1 MADNTNNTGNQEN
14 AAQDEAVF
22 TLTLRIP
29 DSSQLDAVVF
39 TQDPRN
45 PGNLVATLPGGEEQV
60 YADYL
65 VLAQAGLPPALS
77 LADGTVIDGNEVIG
91 LIDNLDFDL
100 LATAAGAGAQNGNG
114 AGAGYNQYSNEGLGD
129 DLGHD
134 GFSGDPGQ
142 GDGGDGAATPNAA
155 EVTSG
160 FFTASVV
167 TGDFLFGFEDGLE
180 NAHLGDPT
188 FTPMQVLIEFFL
200 GASTFVQSVD
210 IAGIPEGATV
220 FLYDAD
226 HPQFDDPQFDPADA
240 DAYPTGGS
248 LTLIYPAGSGAAAF
262 SDLFKVFVQ
271 PPADSDEDFEFDIS
285 AVLVGPSGILP
296 ITADPVPAF
305 VDGVADMPVVEKG
318 DEATILDQSDF
329 DPSIVPSS
337 NVADSGTDEP
347 GGQNADGRNLLD
359 IGITATFDDVTDG
372 SEHHM
377 LLARVPDGWEVM
389 NQTDMVEG
397 QDGETIFNAP
407 FVGTFTVDG
416 ETLIVDGTVY
426 DKTLEGL
433 SQIAADLGVTVNDLT
448 GAIGTLDGEAAAD
461 QGIGVPAGDLAD
473 GVYAL
478 FYMTADNMTANGDPA
493 TSPTYTANVTLT
505 LEAPDRWDMEQD
517 AAGNWVVTGGDIGF
531 VAEDPDGAGGNDS
544 GVMIG
549 DTGVVEF
556 NIPTYALSVDVPTEP
571 ETEPTY
577 TNNLSLVEAGT
588 VEVAVDPVHGQMTMA
603 DGVQGFEDGDSGDR
617 RKVEAP
623 EQDAE
628 NMPRNWDDAI
638 IAEGKIDLGTTYSV
652 PDNEQITQIIV
663 EGVLSNASLVFPK
676 KLFTVAEQQQADGTT
691 TYTLTAKEPINEAD
705 FGKIDL
711 FVKLAKDSDDDRDM
725 DVTLHTTF
733 MDPETGHTL
742 VRTGDVHVTVDAVAE
757 KAAVVTDGTFTY
769 AEDHAAPV
777 PDAQFEEPANDADP
791 AHSSYGIG
799 FAASSNDHDGQVVG
813 TTAVG
818 SEGITK
824 ITINPKKGADDI
836 SAFEAAGKLHL
847 ALDGTVIEDGADVA
861 VRAVYGNENPD
872 GSVTWVDGTVIA
884 KAAIANGTLTLTF
897 EDPNIRVQSVDLN
910 PAGKDT
916 GLEVRLPQHSDNDAI
931 FNVKVWTEENPTDGE
946 AQYDDAGTPA
956 TPDNNTAVKSF
967 NLHLDVEAV
976 ADPVTFTAPKLTTFY
991 EDAGVKKAQG
1001 AEKGDGTQIALDL
1014 QAHLVDTD
1022 GSEAVSQVV
1031 IQLAGGVDPAA
1042 KFVNGKGK
1050 DLVDGNVIKF
1060 NGVKYEVTVDV
1071 QAQTLTLDL
1080 ISVNKA
1086 LGDDLVINGKIQV
1099 ELPHDDSSNFSVNY
1113 SVTTKEL
1120 DNEGAVAAGGE
1131 TYTTQT
1137 SVDYTVL
1144 GVVAEADTALSATND
1159 KKAGKD
1165 DGAQKFWDGS
1175 VDNNAESFT
1184 GVKVV
1189 HLFEDG
1195 ERKTSGHDG
1204 EGVRVVD
1211 FSYIAKT
1218 QDLDGSEGIASITLA
1233 MRAPDKQVDQDG
1245 NPDLPAGSWF
1255 AKIGTAPGP
1264 VTTLIDPVSPDTA
1277 ATFDVNGATGTYG
1290 LDANGNLV
1298 IRFDDPDMVDAIPD
1312 LGAMVGIA
1320 LPVDDS
1326 TDFLLSITTKTV
1338 EFDDDRPADINE
1350 FNPALNTTEVTDHLF
1365 FNVHGVMDPMSVIAG
1380 RDITFNEDDT
1390 FNGTDTNIP
1399 ADQTDVNGDA
1409 TAGDLAPAE
1418 TVPVHGTITVT
1429 DTDGSENVEDFGIF
1443 LTGVPDGTQLVF
1455 GGKTLVAKD
1464 TADLLAGETNTVTVT
1479 GYHYGANG
1487 QIDTNPNNA
1496 VQVTA
1501 TVDLLN
1507 SGPDGL
1513 VFLVDSASYGVD
1525 QVVLG
1530 GEIDVQLPQHWSGNF
1545 EILVDSIGVEDD
1557 DNSGVTS
1564 TRWSE
1569 DLVGDTTNVTIN
1581 AVSDKPYDVSI
1592 TVTNEVFDT
1601 ATQQMVELLWDKD
1614 GQGTAFDPEA
1624 VFSST
1629 ITTAEMANG
1638 VSGSNPSD
1646 YTMGKVHVEAS
1657 FSDVADG
1664 SENHEV
1670 VVEIPVGFLPFL
1682 SLGGS
1687 VLFNNAADPFGGA
1700 TVTYL
1705 VARGDSDFSADIQI
1719 LANPTAADDME
1730 QVEFTV
1736 KATATDSMNGVPV
1749 AASSTTASDF
1759 AHLGVREGVEIIEG
1773 GDAQNGVQVED
1784 LDVSIPLEFNLL
1796 DSPTTGTESITSVI
1810 ISGIPDGATIY
1821 DASIPANTWTNN
1833 GSNEVDVEGWDYAS
1847 LKLDLPLHDDGDFTL
1862 QVDVTTVESMT
1873 GLSRTDSES
1882 YFIVMDANAG
1892 TQAADGVL
1900 NETDLNTIDP
1910 AVILPN
1916 GGMIVGVTNEQPDA
1930 QNTTVT
1936 LQVQAKFGDATDT
1949 NEAHYLMFKAPGTEG
1964 EWTIDG
1970 VSGAVRDASVDNTLS
1985 GFIGFKVTNPDVNWD
2000 TFTVTLSGPARTG
2013 WDEQFEL
2020 QVKARSE
2027 DGVFDSDDPTKDN
2040 NVSES
2045 AAKSLLFYLDSV
2057 PEGVDGVEGTVDEA
2071 GLATIGSGVGNTN
2084 TTLSGNLY
2092 TNDINGAVDF
2102 GSDAA
2107 GAEVTSV
2114 DYGGNSYTDGGTFDD
2129 DLVDGT
2135 ITINTGHSILTVTAA
2150 TGDYTYEL
2158 TAPVDQTTPDAYQR
2172 YWQEGGNVRA
2182 PVQDDTES
2190 DIFTYHFEDGDGD
2203 VAQADLTVT
2212 ITDDGPAALW
2222 TNPADIAELGAVIDG
2237 QLNFV
2242 EGADGSS
2249 VVSVAAPGGLIDPET
2264 GSMSPLQSG
2273 GVNVIS
2279 KVIGNM
2285 VIGTREGTTEVV
2297 YTLGVN
2303 ADGSYIFSQ
2312 VRSIDHTDAG
2322 EVGAADPARLSFKYT
2337 VQDGDGDQSFA
2348 YLGVDITDSGPTASW
2363 TTPVNG
2369 IDMAELGA
2377 VSGQLNF
2384 TEGEDGASVVAVNAV
2399 GNVRD
2404 TDDGDVMIGFTSGG
2418 PSSPVTSQSSVD
2430 GNGVITVT
2438 GTRSDGNN
2446 GVETVYTLV
2455 VQPGGSY
2462 AFNQLLPID
2471 HPDTGETG
2479 AADPVR
2485 LMFNFTVRDGDGD
2498 TAAARLAIDIADGGP
2513 VARNDTVTTVAEDFD
2528 PASNNQVVFNV
2539 MDNDAQGADGAV
2551 LMTGTPQIINVQNT
2565 TSPTVDPVLV
2575 SALANGEVTVE
2586 LPEHFNGTFDLSY
2599 TIIDGDGDTS
2609 SATAS
2614 YQVTAVN
2621 DAPVAV
2627 DDGTPPGAP
2636 IATQEDTPLSIDP
2649 ADLLANDS
2657 DVDGDT
2663 PFVEAVDGSKVDLLD
2678 GANQKVGEVTFTAD
2692 ASNTVTGISVSSDK
2706 HWSGEAHFDYDISDG
2721 NGGSDSATVTVQV
2734 TPVADKPKLT
2744 VKLGEAQVASNSVNV
2759 FNHDFEAPNGWVA
2772 AGGFWDREING
2783 WDITPLQNAAGANIA
2798 GEHEIRGLLPHEASN
2813 GHMIWFNS
2821 HATVSQELAGSS
2833 LDATKSYVL
2842 QVDIGDRA
2850 GGLDASNYRISLS
2863 VDGQVIGSVDNAD
2876 YPVVDGDFITATL
2889 TVNAATVDP
2898 ALLGKPLEIVL
2909 ENQAHVAQ
2917 VDMDNVR
2924 LTAFD
2929 NSVSIPLNI
2938 TASLRDTSEVLSVEV
2953 EGMPAGAL
2961 LSGGT
2966 FNVTSGAWELTPAQ
2980 LAGLTMSAVP
2990 VGSSFQLKVTAISTE
3005 SDNTTASKV
3014 VTTNISVGTHDLDAL
3029 SGTNKVDVMYG
3040 LTGDDELSGGG
3051 KNDILHGGEGDDTL
3065 IGGNGNA
3072 DVGVFEQAWQK
3083 YAFDLNASDEVTVS
3097 DRAGSE
3103 GMDTVSGDVEILRFA
3118 NGDFRLLEGANGV
3131 DDTLTGSNKS
3141 DLLIGGDGNDT
3152 LSGGNGADVLVG
3164 GMGDDTLTG
3173 GGKSDAFVM
3182 SSMTDGDDTITD
3194 FAINGANADTVN
3206 LDALFDSLGVTAA
3219 HRTSL
3224 LADDTSAGSDVTVNG
3239 GGAYNLTGDW
3249 STNTNGHLEFS
3260 LTDNNPGGQSVSLT
3274 FEGHT
3279 EAELAA
3285 LNNQIISDES

>member
-910 PAGKDT
+910 PAGKDS

-1099 ELPHDDSSNFSVNY
+1099 ELPHDDSSNFSVDY

-1120 DNEGAVAAGGE
+1120 DNEGAVATGGE

-1137 SVDYTVL
+1137 SVDYTVQ

-1204 EGVRVVD
+1204 ED
-1211 FSYIAKT
+1211 F
-1218 QDLDGSEGIASITLA
+1218 
-1233 MRAPDKQVDQDG
+1233 
-1245 NPDLPAGSWF
+1245 
-1255 AKIGTAPGP
+1255 
-1264 VTTLIDPVSPDTA
+1264 
-1277 ATFDVNGATGTYG
+1277 
-1290 LDANGNLV
+1290 
-1298 IRFDDPDMVDAIPD
+1298 
-1312 LGAMVGIA
+1312 
-1320 LPVDDS
+1320 
-1326 TDFLLSITTKTV
+1326 
-1338 EFDDDRPADINE
+1338 
-1350 FNPALNTTEVTDHLF
+1350 
-1365 FNVHGVMDPMSVIAG
+1365 
-1380 RDITFNEDDT
+1380 
-1390 FNGTDTNIP
+1390 
-1399 ADQTDVNGDA
+1399 
-1409 TAGDLAPAE
+1409 
-1418 TVPVHGTITVT
+1418 
-1429 DTDGSENVEDFGIF
+1429 
-1443 LTGVPDGTQLVF
+1443 
-1455 GGKTLVAKD
+1455 
-1464 TADLLAGETNTVTVT
+1464 
-1479 GYHYGANG
+1479 
-1487 QIDTNPNNA
+1487 
-1496 VQVTA
+1496 
-1501 TVDLLN
+1501 
-1507 SGPDGL
+1507 
-1513 VFLVDSASYGVD
+1513 
-1525 QVVLG
+1525 
-1530 GEIDVQLPQHWSGNF
+1530 
-1545 EILVDSIGVEDD
+1545 
-1557 DNSGVTS
+1557 
-1564 TRWSE
+1564 
-1569 DLVGDTTNVTIN
+1569 
-1581 AVSDKPYDVSI
+1581 
-1592 TVTNEVFDT
+1592 
-1601 ATQQMVELLWDKD
+1601 
-1614 GQGTAFDPEA
+1614 
-1624 VFSST
+1624 
-1629 ITTAEMANG
+1629 
-1638 VSGSNPSD
+1638 
-1646 YTMGKVHVEAS
+1646 
-1657 FSDVADG
+1657 
-1664 SENHEV
+1664 
-1670 VVEIPVGFLPFL
+1670 
-1682 SLGGS
+1682 
-1687 VLFNNAADPFGGA
+1687 
-1700 TVTYL
+1700 
-1705 VARGDSDFSADIQI
+1705 
-1719 LANPTAADDME
+1719 
-1730 QVEFTV
+1730 
-1736 KATATDSMNGVPV
+1736 
-1749 AASSTTASDF
+1749 
-1759 AHLGVREGVEIIEG
+1759 
-1773 GDAQNGVQVED
+1773 
-1784 LDVSIPLEFNLL
+1784 
-1796 DSPTTGTESITSVI
+1796 
-1810 ISGIPDGATIY
+1810 
-1821 DASIPANTWTNN
+1821 
-1833 GSNEVDVEGWDYAS
+1833 
-1847 LKLDLPLHDDGDFTL
+1847 
-1862 QVDVTTVESMT
+1862 
-1873 GLSRTDSES
+1873 
-1882 YFIVMDANAG
+1882 
-1892 TQAADGVL
+1892 
-1900 NETDLNTIDP
+1900 
-1910 AVILPN
+1910 
-1916 GGMIVGVTNEQPDA
+1916 
-1930 QNTTVT
+1930 
-1936 LQVQAKFGDATDT
+1936 
-1949 NEAHYLMFKAPGTEG
+1949 
-1964 EWTIDG
+1964 
-1970 VSGAVRDASVDNTLS
+1970 
-1985 GFIGFKVTNPDVNWD
+1985 
-2000 TFTVTLSGPARTG
+2000 
-2013 WDEQFEL
+2013 
-2020 QVKARSE
+2020 
-2027 DGVFDSDDPTKDN
+2027 
-2040 NVSES
+2040 
-2045 AAKSLLFYLDSV
+2045 
-2057 PEGVDGVEGTVDEA
+2057 
-2071 GLATIGSGVGNTN
+2071 
-2084 TTLSGNLY
+2084 
-2092 TNDINGAVDF
+2092 
-2102 GSDAA
+2102 
-2107 GAEVTSV
+2107 
-2114 DYGGNSYTDGGTFDD
+2114 
-2129 DLVDGT
+2129 
-2135 ITINTGHSILTVTAA
+2135 
-2150 TGDYTYEL
+2150 
-2158 TAPVDQTTPDAYQR
+2158 
-2172 YWQEGGNVRA
+2172 
-2182 PVQDDTES
+2182 
-2190 DIFTYHFEDGDGD
+2190 
-2203 VAQADLTVT
+2203 
-2212 ITDDGPAALW
+2212 
-2222 TNPADIAELGAVIDG
+2222 
-2237 QLNFV
+2237 
-2242 EGADGSS
+2242 
-2249 VVSVAAPGGLIDPET
+2249 
-2264 GSMSPLQSG
+2264 
-2273 GVNVIS
+2273 
-2279 KVIGNM
+2279 
-2285 VIGTREGTTEVV
+2285 
-2297 YTLGVN
+2297 
-2303 ADGSYIFSQ
+2303 
-2312 VRSIDHTDAG
+2312 
-2322 EVGAADPARLSFKYT
+2322 
-2337 VQDGDGDQSFA
+2337 
-2348 YLGVDITDSGPTASW
+2348 
-2363 TTPVNG
+2363 
-2369 IDMAELGA
+2369 
-2377 VSGQLNF
+2377 
-2384 TEGEDGASVVAVNAV
+2384 
-2399 GNVRD
+2399 
-2404 TDDGDVMIGFTSGG
+2404 
-2418 PSSPVTSQSSVD
+2418 
-2430 GNGVITVT
+2430 
-2438 GTRSDGNN
+2438 
-2446 GVETVYTLV
+2446 
-2455 VQPGGSY
+2455 
-2462 AFNQLLPID
+2462 
-2471 HPDTGETG
+2471 
-2479 AADPVR
+2479 
-2485 LMFNFTVRDGDGD
+2485 
-2498 TAAARLAIDIADGGP
+2498 
-2513 VARNDTVTTVAEDFD
+2513 
-2528 PASNNQVVFNV
+2528 
-2539 MDNDAQGADGAV
+2539 
-2551 LMTGTPQIINVQNT
+2551 
-2565 TSPTVDPVLV
+2565 
-2575 SALANGEVTVE
+2575 
-2586 LPEHFNGTFDLSY
+2586 
-2599 TIIDGDGDTS
+2599 
-2609 SATAS
+2609 
-2614 YQVTAVN
+2614 
-2621 DAPVAV
+2621 
-2627 DDGTPPGAP
+2627 
-2636 IATQEDTPLSIDP
+2636 
-2649 ADLLANDS
+2649 
-2657 DVDGDT
+2657 
-2663 PFVEAVDGSKVDLLD
+2663 
-2678 GANQKVGEVTFTAD
+2678 
-2692 ASNTVTGISVSSDK
+2692 
-2706 HWSGEAHFDYDISDG
+2706 
-2721 NGGSDSATVTVQV
+2721 
-2734 TPVADKPKLT
+2734 
-2744 VKLGEAQVASNSVNV
+2744 
-2759 FNHDFEAPNGWVA
+2759 
-2772 AGGFWDREING
+2772 
-2783 WDITPLQNAAGANIA
+2783 
-2798 GEHEIRGLLPHEASN
+2798 
-2813 GHMIWFNS
+2813 
-2821 HATVSQELAGSS
+2821 
-2833 LDATKSYVL
+2833 
-2842 QVDIGDRA
+2842 
-2850 GGLDASNYRISLS
+2850 
-2863 VDGQVIGSVDNAD
+2863 
-2876 YPVVDGDFITATL
+2876 
-2889 TVNAATVDP
+2889 
-2898 ALLGKPLEIVL
+2898 
-2909 ENQAHVAQ
+2909 
-2917 VDMDNVR
+2917 
-2924 LTAFD
+2924 
-2929 NSVSIPLNI
+2929 
-2938 TASLRDTSEVLSVEV
+2938 
-2953 EGMPAGAL
+2953 
-2961 LSGGT
+2961 
-2966 FNVTSGAWELTPAQ
+2966 
-2980 LAGLTMSAVP
+2980 
-2990 VGSSFQLKVTAISTE
+2990 
-3005 SDNTTASKV
+3005 
-3014 VTTNISVGTHDLDAL
+3014 
-3029 SGTNKVDVMYG
+3029 
-3040 LTGDDELSGGG
+3040 
-3051 KNDILHGGEGDDTL
+3051 
-3065 IGGNGNA
+3065 
-3072 DVGVFEQAWQK
+3072 
-3083 YAFDLNASDEVTVS
+3083 
-3097 DRAGSE
+3097 
-3103 GMDTVSGDVEILRFA
+3103 
-3118 NGDFRLLEGANGV
+3118 
-3131 DDTLTGSNKS
+3131 
-3141 DLLIGGDGNDT
+3141 
-3152 LSGGNGADVLVG
+3152 
-3164 GMGDDTLTG
+3164 
-3173 GGKSDAFVM
+3173 
-3182 SSMTDGDDTITD
+3182 
-3194 FAINGANADTVN
+3194 
-3206 LDALFDSLGVTAA
+3206 
-3219 HRTSL
+3219 
-3224 LADDTSAGSDVTVNG
+3224 
-3239 GGAYNLTGDW
+3239 
-3249 STNTNGHLEFS
+3249 
-3260 LTDNNPGGQSVSLT
+3260 
-3274 FEGHT
+3274 
-3279 EAELAA
+3279 
-3285 LNNQIISDES
+3285 

>member
-134 GFSGDPGQ
+134 GYDGDPGD
-142 GDGGDGAATPNAA
+142 GNGGDGAAVTQAA

-160 FFTASVV
+160 LLTASVV

-180 NAHLGDPT
+180 NAHLPDPD
-188 FTPMQVLIEFFL
+188 FNPMQLLIDIQL
-200 GASTFVQSVD
+200 GSSSFVQSVEID
-210 IAGIPEGATV
+210 GIPAGATV
-220 FLYDAD
+220 FLYDAT
-226 HPQFDDPQFDPADA
+226 HPEFDDPQFDTADGDDYPA
-240 DAYPTGGS
+240 GGS
-248 LTLIYPAGSGAAAF
+248 LALIYPAGSGAEDFA
-262 SDLFKVFVQ
+262 DLFKVFIQ
-271 PPADSDEDFEFDIS
+271 PPADSDVDFDLAIT
-285 AVLVGPSGILP
+285 ANLIGPSGALP
-296 ITADPVPAF
+296 LTADPVPAIL
-305 VDGVADMPVVEKG
+305 DAVADMPVTASAVSETHWISENSVEESVG
-318 DEATILDQSDF
+318 YTHFSLSQDANVTIEAYSGWHDTYLQLFNDDGVLDQLDHITSDDDGGPGLNSLINIFLPAGDYVVATSDF
-329 DPSIVPSS
+329 PLSS
-337 NVADSGTDEP
+337 NEAVLGDNQNDVEGSGEITITVSADAGVVSIADAGSVAAPTNVLESGTDEP
-347 GGQNADGRNLLD
+347 SSSTFDVNISAV
-359 IGITATFDDVTDG
+359 FDDVTDG

-407 FVGTFTVDG
+407 YVGTFTVDG
-416 ETLIVDGTVY
+416 DTLTVDGTDY

-478 FYMTADNMTANGDPA
+478 FYMTADNMTANGAPA

-577 TNNLSLVEAGT
+577 TNNLSLVQAGT
-588 VEVAVDPVHGQMTMA
+588 VQVDVDPVHGQMTMA

-623 EQDAE
+623 EQNAE

-652 PDNEQITQIIV
+652 PDNEQITQIVV

-872 GSVTWVDGTVIA
+872 GSVTWVDGTVTA

-897 EDPNIRVQSVDLN
+897 EDTNIRVQSVDLN
-910 PAGKDT
+910 PAGKDS

-1099 ELPHDDSSNFSVNY
+1099 ELPHDDSSNFSVDY

-1120 DNEGAVAAGGE
+1120 DNEGAVATGGE

-1137 SVDYTVL
+1137 SVDYTVQ
-1144 GVVAEADTALSATND
+1144 GVVAEADTALSAAND

-1255 AKIGTAPGP
+1255 AKIGTPGP
-1264 VTTLIDPVSPDTA
+1264 IVNDIDTA
-1277 ATFDVNGATGTYG
+1277 PIQFGPPAVPAAGEYG
-1290 LDANGNLV
+1290 LDAQGNLV
-1298 IRFDDPDMVDAIPD
+1298 IRFADPDMVDAIPD

-1326 TDFLLSITTKTV
+1326 TDFLLSITTETV
-1338 EFDDDRPADINE
+1338 EFDDDRPADTNE
-1350 FNPALNTTEVTDHLF
+1350 FNPADNTTTVTDHLF

-1390 FNGTDTNIP
+1390 LNGTDTNIP
-1399 ADQTDVNGDA
+1399 ADQTDVNGDG
-1409 TAGDLAPAE
+1409 TADDPAPAE

-1455 GGKTLVAKD
+1455 GGKTLVAKE
-1464 TADLLAGETNTVTVT
+1464 TGDLDPLTETNTVTVT
-1479 GYHYGANG
+1479 GYHYGVNG
-1487 QIDTNPNNA
+1487 QIDTGTP

-1513 VFLVDSASYGVD
+1513 VFLVDNDSYGVD

-1564 TRWSE
+1564 TRWSD

-1592 TVTNEVFDT
+1592 DVRTLAGNEWDMDG
-1601 ATQQMVELLWDKD
+1601 AGTQF
-1614 GQGTAFDPEA
+1614 ASEA
-1624 VFSST
+1624 AFSSAINRLDGPGAT
-1629 ITTAEMANG
+1629 
-1638 VSGSNPSD
+1638 GSNSG
-1646 YTMGKVHVEAS
+1646 THMLGTVNVKAS
-1657 FSDVADG
+1657 FADVVDG
-1664 SENHEV
+1664 SETHEV
-1670 VVEIPVGFLPFL
+1670 VVTIPAGFFPYVA
-1682 SLGGS
+1682 LGGS
-1687 VLFNNAADPFGGA
+1687 VALNTANDLYGGA
-1700 TVTYL
+1700 TVTFA
-1705 VARGDSDFSADIQI
+1705 VAPGTADFSSTIFVE
-1719 LANPTAADDME
+1719 ANPFALDDIE
-1730 QVEFTV
+1730 QAQFTV
-1736 KATATDSMNGVPV
+1736 EAVATDSAGGVPV
-1749 AASSTTASDF
+1749 AAESTFASDF
-1759 AHLGVREGVEIIEG
+1759 AHLGVREGVQLVEG
-1773 GDAQNGVQVED
+1773 DDALDGVRVED
-1784 LDVSIPLEFNLL
+1784 KDVRITLQLDSL
-1796 DSPTTGTESITSVI
+1796 DSPTLGTENVTSVS
-1810 ISGIPDGATIY
+1810 ISGVPDGATLY
-1821 DASIPANTWTNN
+1821 DASNPVNSWVSDGT
-1833 GSNEVDVEGWDYAS
+1833 SSVDVKGWDYAS
-1847 LKLDLPLHDDGDFTL
+1847 LKIDLPLHSDRDFTL
-1862 QVDVTTVESMT
+1862 KVDVTTVETMT
-1873 GLSRTDSES
+1873 GLSRTDTES
-1882 YFIVMDANAG
+1882 YSILMDARAG
-1892 TQAADGVL
+1892 SQAAKGVKD
-1900 NETDLNTIDP
+1900 EADLNTIDP
-1910 AVILPN
+1910 AVVLP
-1916 GGMIVGVTNEQPDA
+1916 GGGKVVAVTNEQPDQ
-1930 QNTTVT
+1930 QNTTVSM
-1936 LQVQAKFGDATDT
+1936 QVKAKFGDATDS
-1949 NEAHYLMFKAPGTEG
+1949 NETHFLMFKVPGTAG
-1964 EWTIDG
+1964 EWNIDS
-1970 VSGAVRDASVDNTLS
+1970 VSGAVRDTTVDNPLS

-2000 TFTVTLSGPARTG
+2000 TFTVTLSGPARTD

-2027 DGVFDSDDPTKDN
+2027 DGVFDSDDLTKDN

-2071 GLATIGSGVGNTN
+2071 GLANIGSGVGNTN
-2084 TTLSGNLY
+2084 TLLGGNLY
-2092 TNDINGAVDF
+2092 ANDINGAVNF
-2102 GSDAA
+2102 GSDGA
-2107 GAEVTSV
+2107 GKVITSI
-2114 DYGGNSYTDGGTFDD
+2114 DFNGNSYTDGGLHDD
-2129 DLVDGT
+2129 DTVDGT
-2135 ITINTGHSILTVTAA
+2135 ITVNTGHSILTVTTA
-2150 TGDYTYEL
+2150 TGDYNYEL
-2158 TAPVDQTTPDAYQR
+2158 TAPVDQLTQDAYNR
-2172 YWQEGGNVRA
+2172 YWQEDSDGSGTIEPGEVRA
-2182 PVQDDTES
+2182 PVQNDTES
-2190 DIFTYHFEDGDGD
+2190 DVFTYHFQDGDGD
-2203 VAQADLTVT
+2203 AAQADLTVT

-2222 TNPADIAELGAVIDG
+2222 TNPADVAERGSILDG
-2237 QLNFV
+2237 QLTLV
-2242 EGADGSS
+2242 EGADGAV
-2249 VVSVAAPGGLIDPET
+2249 VVSVDVPAGLMDLESGTVSALKSGGLTVTSQVAAPG
-2264 GSMSPLQSG
+2264 
-2273 GVNVIS
+2273 V
-2279 KVIGNM
+2279 
-2285 VIGTREGTTEVV
+2285 
-2297 YTLGVN
+2297 
-2303 ADGSYIFSQ
+2303 
-2312 VRSIDHTDAG
+2312 
-2322 EVGAADPARLSFKYT
+2322 
-2337 VQDGDGDQSFA
+2337 
-2348 YLGVDITDSGPTASW
+2348 
-2363 TTPVNG
+2363 
-2369 IDMAELGA
+2369 
-2377 VSGQLNF
+2377 
-2384 TEGEDGASVVAVNAV
+2384 
-2399 GNVRD
+2399 
-2404 TDDGDVMIGFTSGG
+2404 
-2418 PSSPVTSQSSVD
+2418 
-2430 GNGVITVT
+2430 
-2438 GTRSDGNN
+2438 
-2446 GVETVYTLV
+2446 
-2455 VQPGGSY
+2455 
-2462 AFNQLLPID
+2462 
-2471 HPDTGETG
+2471 
-2479 AADPVR
+2479 
-2485 LMFNFTVRDGDGD
+2485 
-2498 TAAARLAIDIADGGP
+2498 
-2513 VARNDTVTTVAEDFD
+2513 
-2528 PASNNQVVFNV
+2528 
-2539 MDNDAQGADGAV
+2539 
-2551 LMTGTPQIINVQNT
+2551 
-2565 TSPTVDPVLV
+2565 
-2575 SALANGEVTVE
+2575 
-2586 LPEHFNGTFDLSY
+2586 
-2599 TIIDGDGDTS
+2599 
-2609 SATAS
+2609 
-2614 YQVTAVN
+2614 
-2621 DAPVAV
+2621 
-2627 DDGTPPGAP
+2627 
-2636 IATQEDTPLSIDP
+2636 
-2649 ADLLANDS
+2649 
-2657 DVDGDT
+2657 
-2663 PFVEAVDGSKVDLLD
+2663 
-2678 GANQKVGEVTFTAD
+2678 
-2692 ASNTVTGISVSSDK
+2692 
-2706 HWSGEAHFDYDISDG
+2706 
-2721 NGGSDSATVTVQV
+2721 
-2734 TPVADKPKLT
+2734 
-2744 VKLGEAQVASNSVNV
+2744 
-2759 FNHDFEAPNGWVA
+2759 
-2772 AGGFWDREING
+2772 
-2783 WDITPLQNAAGANIA
+2783 
-2798 GEHEIRGLLPHEASN
+2798 
-2813 GHMIWFNS
+2813 
-2821 HATVSQELAGSS
+2821 
-2833 LDATKSYVL
+2833 
-2842 QVDIGDRA
+2842 
-2850 GGLDASNYRISLS
+2850 
-2863 VDGQVIGSVDNAD
+2863 
-2876 YPVVDGDFITATL
+2876 
-2889 TVNAATVDP
+2889 
-2898 ALLGKPLEIVL
+2898 
-2909 ENQAHVAQ
+2909 
-2917 VDMDNVR
+2917 
-2924 LTAFD
+2924 
-2929 NSVSIPLNI
+2929 
-2938 TASLRDTSEVLSVEV
+2938 
-2953 EGMPAGAL
+2953 
-2961 LSGGT
+2961 
-2966 FNVTSGAWELTPAQ
+2966 
-2980 LAGLTMSAVP
+2980 
-2990 VGSSFQLKVTAISTE
+2990 
-3005 SDNTTASKV
+3005 
-3014 VTTNISVGTHDLDAL
+3014 
-3029 SGTNKVDVMYG
+3029 
-3040 LTGDDELSGGG
+3040 
-3051 KNDILHGGEGDDTL
+3051 
-3065 IGGNGNA
+3065 
-3072 DVGVFEQAWQK
+3072 
-3083 YAFDLNASDEVTVS
+3083 
-3097 DRAGSE
+3097 
-3103 GMDTVSGDVEILRFA
+3103 
-3118 NGDFRLLEGANGV
+3118 
-3131 DDTLTGSNKS
+3131 
-3141 DLLIGGDGNDT
+3141 
-3152 LSGGNGADVLVG
+3152 
-3164 GMGDDTLTG
+3164 
-3173 GGKSDAFVM
+3173 
-3182 SSMTDGDDTITD
+3182 
-3194 FAINGANADTVN
+3194 
-3206 LDALFDSLGVTAA
+3206 
-3219 HRTSL
+3219 
-3224 LADDTSAGSDVTVNG
+3224 
-3239 GGAYNLTGDW
+3239 
-3249 STNTNGHLEFS
+3249 
-3260 LTDNNPGGQSVSLT
+3260 
-3274 FEGHT
+3274 
-3279 EAELAA
+3279 
-3285 LNNQIISDES
+3285 